1 MQVRRLRMKAVQ
13 LLYAARGVKGTN
25 VISHLRLQECP
36 VSPEISERKQAVKVG
51 GLTSLG
57 DLSWGCDLRKQEKSH
72 QSRKCKAD
80 LDLRSGAE
88 GGGRRWRQMWGRV
101 GRG

>member
-13 LLYAARGVKGTN
+13 LLSAARGVKGTN

-51 GLTSLG
+51 GAYLI
-57 DLSWGCDLRKQEKSH
+57 
-72 QSRKCKAD
+72 
-80 LDLRSGAE
+80 
-88 GGGRRWRQMWGRV
+88 GRLVMGL
-101 GRG
+101 